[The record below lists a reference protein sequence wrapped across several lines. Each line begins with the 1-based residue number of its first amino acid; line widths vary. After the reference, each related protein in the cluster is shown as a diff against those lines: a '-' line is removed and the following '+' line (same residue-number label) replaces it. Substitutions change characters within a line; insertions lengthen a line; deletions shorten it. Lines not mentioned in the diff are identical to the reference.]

1 MDNKTTKHFF
11 HELSEDDAKS
21 IIEQAGIL
29 PFNKDI
35 VETELSYKGELL
47 NTSIIR
53 DGETI
58 TVF

>member
-11 HELSEDDAKS
+11 HELSEDDAKA
-21 IIEQAGIL
+21 IIEQAGML
-29 PFNKDI
+29 PFKKDV
-35 VETELSYKGELL
+35 VEAELSYKGELL

-58 TVF
+58 TIF